1 MRSDRLLELA
11 AHLKSDRRGHKF
23 FDFSLFTAGPRDPER
38 HGCGT
43 SGCAFGELPV
53 VWPEAWEFG
62 QAVGDRPDRLYSV
75 RLKSYQV
82 IINSGGGAHA
92 DLISAHAGACEWF
105 ELSEDE
111 VYALFHADHV
121 LPEDSPI
128 KSLDATATAEEV
140 ADRFIA
146 FVKWREEQA
155 AQEKQDV

>member
-23 FDFSLFTAGPRDPER
+23 FDFTLFSAGQRDPKR
-38 HGCGT
+38 HECGT
-43 SGCAFGELPV
+43 AGCAFGELPV

-62 QAVGDRPDRLYSV
+62 QARGAFNSNLYSV
-75 RLKSYQV
+75 RLKSHQR
-82 IINSGGGAHA
+82 IFA
-92 DLISAHAGACEWF
+92 DSISARKGACEWF
-105 ELSEDE
+105 DLSENE
-111 VYALFHADHV
+111 IHALFYANRELLV
-121 LPEDSPI
+121 DSPI

-155 AQEKQDV
+155 DEGGA